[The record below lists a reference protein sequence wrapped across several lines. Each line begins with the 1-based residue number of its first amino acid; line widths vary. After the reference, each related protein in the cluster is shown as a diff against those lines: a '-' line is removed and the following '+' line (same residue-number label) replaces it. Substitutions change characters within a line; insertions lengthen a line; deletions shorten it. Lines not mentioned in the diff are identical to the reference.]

1 MEIESL
7 NKLKKDTSTTSTELY
22 DLFSVNFVFKPN
34 IELIEYT
41 VTKEDEMRLDLVFL
55 NMYQLDLNSLDQYT
69 QDIDVIS
76 YINNI
81 DNPLNIKEG
90 MVFQYPYNISDL
102 SEFRYEPAV
111 SEKSNDVS
119 KQLAVPNLPNKSTR
133 TDDSRKTYLD
143 NDYSL
148 PPVVL
153 ETPKEP
159 VTIVDGFFTIG
170 GI

>member
-1 MEIESL
+1 MEIDSL
-7 NKLKKDTSTTSTELY
+7 NKLKKNVTKTNTDFY
-22 DLFSVNFVFKPN
+22 DLFAVNFVFNPD
-34 IELIEYT
+34 IQLLEYT
-41 VTKEDEMRLDLVFL
+41 VTKDDEMRIDLVFL
-55 NMYQLDLNSLDQYT
+55 NMYKLDLHTLDEYT

-76 YINNI
+76 YINSI
-81 DNPLNIKEG
+81 DNPLNVKEG
-90 MVFQYPYNISDL
+90 MVLQYPYNISDL
-102 SEFRYEPAV
+102 TEFRYEPAV

-133 TDDSRKTYLD
+133 TDESRKTYLD